1 MKRSKKNGLCCGA
14 GGSQIFKESEK
25 GNLEINIKRVKE
37 IEELNPDTVV
47 SACPFCLTM
56 LNDGVKTKNLDKK
69 IKVIDIT
76 ELIAENLEE

>member
-1 MKRSKKNGLCCGA
+1 M
-14 GGSQIFKESEK
+14 
-25 GNLEINIKRVKE
+25 EINIERVKE
-37 IEELNPDTVV
+37 IEDLDPDKVV

-56 LNDGVKTKNLDKK
+56 LNDGIKSKNLDNK

>member
-1 MKRSKKNGLCCGA
+1 M
-14 GGSQIFKESEK
+14 IESEK
-25 GNLEINIKRVKE
+25 ENLEINIERVKE
-37 IEELNPDTVV
+37 IEDLDPDKVV

-56 LNDGVKTKNLDKK
+56 LNDGIKSKNLDNK